1 MSCREW
7 KEYLLEDV
15 VDKFIDYRGKTPKK
29 TEFGIPLITAKIIKD
44 GFIQK
49 ANEFISEDNYLSWM
63 TRGFPQI
70 NDVVM
75 TTEAPL
81 GEVAQIKTNDKIA
94 LAQRIIT
101 MRGKK
106 EVLDNT
112 YLKYFLQSNVG
123 QSRLYARATGTTVI
137 GIKSAELKKV
147 SILMPKYYEQKA
159 IAATL
164 SCLDDMIELNNRTD
178 QVLEEMAQAIFKHWF
193 VDFEFPN
200 EDGLPY
206 KSSGGAMIDSELGEI
221 PEGWKVG
228 TLKEICN
235 VNMGQSPPSST
246 YNTEKI
252 GMAFFQGVKDFG
264 SRYPSCT
271 RYCSEPK
278 KIAEKGDILL
288 SVRAPVGE
296 VNTAIERCCIGR
308 GLSALSMKNM
318 SNNYLHYLI
327 LNQKNGWEKF
337 ESGSVFTAINKTIIE
352 NLPIVDPPR
361 DIVRKFNTL
370 IQPIDQ
376 KNPKQYEGEL
386 HPIPDPRHPAPQTH
400 VR

>member
-1 MSCREW
+1 
-7 KEYLLEDV
+7 
-15 VDKFIDYRGKTPKK
+15 
-29 TEFGIPLITAKIIKD
+29 
-44 GFIQK
+44 
-49 ANEFISEDNYLSWM
+49 
-63 TRGFPQI
+63 
-70 NDVVM
+70 
-75 TTEAPL
+75 
-81 GEVAQIKTNDKIA
+81 
-94 LAQRIIT
+94 
-101 MRGKK
+101 
-106 EVLDNT
+106 
-112 YLKYFLQSNVG
+112 
-123 QSRLYARATGTTVI
+123 
-137 GIKSAELKKV
+137 
-147 SILMPKYYEQKA
+147 
-159 IAATL
+159 
-164 SCLDDMIELNNRTD
+164 MIELNNRTD

-376 KNPKQYEGEL
+376 KILSNTKANFTLSQIRDTLLPKLMSGEIRV
-386 HPIPDPRHPAPQTH
+386 P
-400 VR
+400 VEEVV